1 MKTRLFHGNG
11 PLRHKMGDDVQD
23 TLKEIMITCG
33 ANDSEGTDDDAAGSS
48 DVTRDSVM
56 VVADLTLAFHVCVA
70 GGEYQNA
77 GLRVQERSKI
87 SLTKIG
93 KSTCAKFPT
102 AVVNACKKAHAGS
115 PDLLAFCTTHQF
127 YMYIRLSKYE
137 RDVAARELAAEARI
151 ALANVL
157 HARMK
162 L

>member
-77 GLRVQERSKI
+77 GLQVQERSKI
-87 SLTKIG
+87 SLTQIG
-93 KSTCAKFPT
+93 NPRVPS
-102 AVVNACKKAHAGS
+102 S
-115 PDLLAFCTTHQF
+115 PPP
-127 YMYIRLSKYE
+127 S
-137 RDVAARELAAEARI
+137 
-151 ALANVL
+151 
-157 HARMK
+157 
-162 L
+162 